1 MTSYKF
7 SYEDKEYEL
16 KEENCDYIN
25 NEEVEDLQISTV
37 IDLLNKNEEV
47 DFSVE
52 YYDTCC
58 DECRFNRK
66 DDTKFFQFLEYH
78 FYIFTKDNKYVL
90 SSISKEYENITFGS
104 LIKEKKVDN
113 SYIVSVL
120 VCKNCETWSIE
131 VEQCDM

>member
-1 MTSYKF
+1 MSSYKF
-7 SYEDKEYEL
+7 CHEGKEFEL
-16 KEENCDYIN
+16 REENCDYIN
-25 NEEVEDLQISTV
+25 NEEVENLQISTV
-37 IDLLNKNEEV
+37 LELLNAGKEV
-47 DFSVE
+47 DFAVE

-58 DECRFNRK
+58 DECKFNRK

-78 FYIFTKDNKYVL
+78 FYIFTKDNNYVL
-90 SSISKEYENITFGS
+90 SSISEEYKNVTFGY

-120 VCKNCETWSIE
+120 VCKNCGTWTIE

>member
-1 MTSYKF
+1 MSSYKF
-7 SYEDKEYEL
+7 CNEGKEFEL

-25 NEEVEDLQISTV
+25 NEEVENLQISTV
-37 IDLLNKNEEV
+37 LELLNKGEEV
-47 DFSVE
+47 DFAVE

-58 DECRFNRK
+58 DECKFNRK

-78 FYIFTKDNKYVL
+78 FYIFTKNNNYIL
-90 SSISKEYENITFGS
+90 SSISEEYKNTSFGS

-120 VCKNCETWSIE
+120 VCKNCGTWTIE